1 MSLLQYHGEGKSLF
15 KIYIVNV
22 LLTLV
27 TLGFYY
33 PWAKAKIMA
42 YHYSETEMEGSRFS
56 FLGTGKEMFKGFIK
70 ALLIF
75 GTWYA
80 VLLIM
85 ATQAE
90 KGQNAETL
98 FIFIMIWELIL
109 FAILPI
115 AIVGSLRY
123 RFSRTTWRGVHMS
136 YIGNVKTLYKVFI
149 VGFLLTIVTFGIYA
163 PWFAVNLRKEIV
175 KNVRL
180 GDLELSFSGTGLK
193 LLGIFVVGY
202 LLTIVT
208 FGIYIFQFQ
217 ANILNYHFNNL
228 NLHQKENKANLE
240 GKITGWGL
248 FKLMFKNGL
257 QIIFT
262 LGLGAPYAIVRT
274 LKYYTSSVNYNGNI
288 NFDEIK
294 QAEIS
299 EADATGDSFLDTI
312 EFEIF

>member
-1 MSLLQYHGEGKSLF
+1 MQKEVESL
-15 KIYIVNV
+15 
-22 LLTLV
+22 
-27 TLGFYY
+27 
-33 PWAKAKIMA
+33 
-42 YHYSETEMEGSRFS
+42 
-56 FLGTGKEMFKGFIK
+56 
-70 ALLIF
+70 
-75 GTWYA
+75 
-80 VLLIM
+80 
-85 ATQAE
+85 
-90 KGQNAETL
+90 
-98 FIFIMIWELIL
+98 
-109 FAILPI
+109 
-115 AIVGSLRY
+115 
-123 RFSRTTWRGVHMS
+123 
-136 YIGNVKTLYKVFI
+136 
-149 VGFLLTIVTFGIYA
+149 
-163 PWFAVNLRKEIV
+163 
-175 KNVRL
+175 
-180 GDLELSFSGTGLK
+180 
-193 LLGIFVVGY
+193 GY

-299 EADATGDSFLDTI
+299 DADATGDSFLDTI